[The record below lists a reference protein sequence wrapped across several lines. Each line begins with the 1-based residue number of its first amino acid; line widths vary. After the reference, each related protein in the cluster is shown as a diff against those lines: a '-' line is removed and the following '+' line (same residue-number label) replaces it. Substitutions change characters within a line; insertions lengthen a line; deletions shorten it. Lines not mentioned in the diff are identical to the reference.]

1 MLPQEYQ
8 YLRDLDPNKSIHDPE
23 KTPIQPQVL
32 PSKRVRTARGRA
44 AGRIAGILG
53 LAIAGGAGA
62 AATLSSAGC
71 EPVDDNGAPT
81 LNVGDAHSGDAFAL
95 GDGISS
101 GNGEPPQKK
110 TLAQKRLAL
119 MAEEMPWLSNVPNPV
134 DLQKTTVDGWDVY
147 MTTTASGELYYY
159 STPAG
164 SNGFDGEAKPLS
176 VPLFAA
182 EETKIV
188 NATVVLKN
196 GQPFLLV
203 RVKDI
208 IRNGYFTAAGTISI
222 SGDSIIDAQDDDFQN
237 PEDVIPDTHLPNS
250 FGGPFENYQNQAGDT
265 ILFHLDSFNDRIV
278 SWNVTTGEEKTGSSV
293 TDTDRTMCEGP
304 LPGNPMA
311 SGTDINGAEPGGDVV
326 FTLNSG
332 NNGCEINVDP
342 LLSDGTTNESDPD
355 VSTFRTAVNNY
366 LAEQQTPYTNDDGVR
381 VGRLVRSFLFDGSV
395 KDRTGW
401 IAIQI
406 DHIDLDNG
414 GEVLWE
420 QMEMLNVSDLE
431 FNPGTDTVES
441 DEDAGDGGSRDD
453 ADVEGGDAQPATDE
467 VSAPDE
473 VHHPDEVSAPDE
485 TQPAPD
491 EVSAPDEAQPGSD
504 EVSPDPDVVE
514 STDEGVSPETTP
526 DTTPT
531 DPVLAM
537 FELVG
542 GKDCKVTRLDNG
554 GANTDTYRVQIKGQD
569 CVVKIGNDATFTIE
583 TPDGVTGTFVCEGG
597 KIRSVN
603 GPICDGGP
611 GKMSMER
618 DGGDATVGGTN
629 EFGTAILGG
638 AGTKLFWEGLGDG
651 LVDAEITETNDAW
664 VSIYVAGSDEEI
676 RVPVTPGEGFRIN
689 MKALNQ
695 GAAAV
700 DTGEIPPPPDDGGSG
715 SCACSG
721 VDGGLNDRAAI
732 NPTDLTAFA
741 ILLLLGAAMMKR
753 NQKARALA
761 LYEAAAKLRHRSEQ
775 HVGEVFADAWHNDMD
790 RISGGMKASWEA
802 VKGGVRTGL
811 ARVFGG
817 V

>member
-8 YLRDLDPNKSIHDPE
+8 YLRDLDANNGTHDSEKS
-23 KTPIQPQVL
+23 PIRSQVV
-32 PSKRVRTARGRA
+32 PSRKVRTARGRA

-134 DLQKTTVDGWDVY
+134 DLQKTTVDGRDIY
-147 MTTTASGELYYY
+147 MTTTASGDVYYY
-159 STPAG
+159 SVPAG
-164 SNGFDGEAKPLS
+164 SSDFSEEATQLDIPTFGDWPL
-176 VPLFAA
+176 VAA
-182 EETKIV
+182 VIV
-188 NATVVLKN
+188 IKD

-203 RVKDI
+203 KAQ
-208 IRNGYFTAAGTISI
+208 IRPDGYGLLAGSLSVSENGTI
-222 SGDSIIDAQDDDFQN
+222 DVQDENFGSV
-237 PEDVIPDTHLPNS
+237 EDVIPGTRMPS
-250 FGGPFENYQNQAGDT
+250 FPIGPFENYQNQNGET
-265 ILFHLDSFNDRIV
+265 ILFSIDGEHNRIM
-278 SWNVTTGEEKTGSSV
+278 SWNITTGEEKVGSSV
-293 TDTDRTMCEGP
+293 TENDRTMCEGP

-311 SGTDINGAEPGGDVV
+311 SGTDINGAEPGGDII

-342 LLSDGTTNESDPD
+342 ILSNGTTNESDPD
-355 VSTFRTAVNNY
+355 VSAFRAAVNNY
-366 LAEQQTPYTNDDGVR
+366 LAEQQTPYVNDDGVR

-395 KDRTGW
+395 RGRTGW

-431 FNPGTDTVES
+431 FNPGNDTVEGD
-441 DEDAGDGGSRDD
+441 DEDAGSSED
-453 ADVEGGDAQPATDE
+453 ADVVGGDAQPDTVPADVPITSDLVHDGGFDFVMDLQGDEQGTDQ
-467 VSAPDE
+467 
-473 VHHPDEVSAPDE
+473 
-485 TQPAPD
+485 T
-491 EVSAPDEAQPGSD
+491 QPGSD
-504 EVSPDPDVVE
+504 EVSPGLDVE
-514 STDEGVSPETTP
+514 PTTDEGVSPETTP

-537 FELVG
+537 FELIG
-542 GKDCKVTRLDNG
+542 GKDCKITRLDNG
-554 GANTDTYRVQIKGQD
+554 GADTDTYRVQIKGQD
-569 CVVKIGNDATFTIE
+569 CVVKIGNDATFTVE
-583 TPDGVTGTFVCEGG
+583 TPDGVTGTYACEGG
-597 KIRSVN
+597 IVRSIS
-603 GPICDGGP
+603 GPICHGGP
-611 GKMSMER
+611 GRISVDR
-618 DGGDATVGGTN
+618 DGGDATVGAKN
-629 EFGTAILGG
+629 EYGAAILGG
-638 AGTKLFWEGLGDG
+638 SGTQLFWEELGDG
-651 LVDAEITETNDAW
+651 LVDGEVTKTSDAF
-664 VSIYVAGSDEEI
+664 VLVVKPNGEEI

-689 MKALNQ
+689 MKALSE

-715 SCACSG
+715 CGACAEGGAKGSG
-721 VDGGLNDRAAI
+721 FSLVLALG
-732 NPTDLTAFA
+732 
-741 ILLLLGAAMMKR
+741 LLLATV
-753 NQKARALA
+753 
-761 LYEAAAKLRHRSEQ
+761 AKKTRIRS
-775 HVGEVFADAWHNDMD
+775 
-790 RISGGMKASWEA
+790 RWEA
-802 VKGGVRTGL
+802 VTGTLRTGL
-811 ARVFGG
+811 ARIFGG

>member
-8 YLRDLDPNKSIHDPE
+8 YLRDLDADNGTHDSGKS
-23 KTPIQPQVL
+23 PIRSQVV
-32 PSKRVRTARGRA
+32 PSRKVRTARGRA

-53 LAIAGGAGA
+53 LAVAGGAGA

-147 MTTTASGELYYY
+147 VTTTANGEVYYY
-159 STPAG
+159 STPVG
-164 SNGFDGEAKPLS
+164 SNGFDGEASQLNI
-176 VPLFAA
+176 PLFGGDYN
-182 EETKIV
+182 TKLCSAIV
-188 NATVVLKN
+188 KAN
-196 GQPFLLV
+196 GSTFLFV
-203 RVKDI
+203 RV
-208 IRNGYFTAAGTISI
+208 RYGSSTYHTLAGTITVLPDGTLDI
-222 SGDSIIDAQDDDFQN
+222 QDENFQYAEEILSN
-237 PEDVIPDTHLPNS
+237 VPAS
-250 FGGPFENYQNQAGDT
+250 FGSGPFENYQNQAGDT
-265 ILFHLDSFNDRIV
+265 ILFHLDSFNDRV
-278 SWNVTTGEEKTGSSV
+278 MSWNVTTGEEKTGSSV
-293 TDTDRTMCEGP
+293 TENDRTMCEGP

-311 SGTDINGAEPGGDVV
+311 SGTDINGAEPGGDIV

-342 LLSDGTTNESDPD
+342 LLSDGTTNESDSD
-355 VSTFRTAVNNY
+355 VSAFRMAVNNY
-366 LAEQQTPYTNDDGVR
+366 LAEQQTPYTNDDGVH

-395 KDRTGW
+395 RGRTGW

-414 GEVLWE
+414 GAVLWE
-420 QMEMLNVSDLE
+420 QMEMLSVSDLE
-431 FNPGTDTVES
+431 FNQGNDTVEG
-441 DEDAGDGGSRDD
+441 DDVDAGGSED
-453 ADVEGGDAQPATDE
+453 ADVVGGDAQPQTDE
-467 VSAPDE
+467 VSTPDE

-721 VDGGLNDRAAI
+721 VDEGLTARATM
-732 NPTDLTAFA
+732 NPTNLTAFA

-753 NQKARALA
+753 NQRARAFA
-761 LYEAAAKLRHRSEQ
+761 LYEAAAKLRRRSEQ